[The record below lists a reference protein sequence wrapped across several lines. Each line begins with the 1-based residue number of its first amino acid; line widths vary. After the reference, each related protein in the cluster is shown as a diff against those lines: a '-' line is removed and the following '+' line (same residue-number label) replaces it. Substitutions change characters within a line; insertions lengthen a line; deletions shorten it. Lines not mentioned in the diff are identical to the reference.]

1 MFHRRKPYTSRM
13 AWEWVNGIIFIFRS
27 SISLSLRFN
36 RFFNNLSI
44 KHLSKLDSHFKIVG
58 EKRSSTYGIRGNAV
72 LDEARELFLVGVLIL
87 LHQVSHVFRDVQ
99 AQDVLAVNLCIELLA
114 LGVITRETL
123 GAKTKIKNSYAGY
136 TRFQLHSALMKRAHA
151 HFGASNV
158 NKSQNQSRLENYIN
172 WATTSCSVS
181 NGVIIKKTEYEMGK
195 PKTNCSHPIF
205 WAYSEINSKKE
216 DLPVRNGETSIHRSL
231 QGTEHLVASGGSGQ
245 ACIQVAGE
253 SSWLPINALHIKLI
267 PSDLHLSLV
276 HLVKAKFVQQ
286 LEEST

>member
-1 MFHRRKPYTSRM
+1 M
-13 AWEWVNGIIFIFRS
+13 
-27 SISLSLRFN
+27 
-36 RFFNNLSI
+36 
-44 KHLSKLDSHFKIVG
+44 G
-58 EKRSSTYGIRGNAV
+58 EKRPSTYGIRGNAV

-172 WATTSCSVS
+172 
-181 NGVIIKKTEYEMGK
+181 
-195 PKTNCSHPIF
+195 
-205 WAYSEINSKKE
+205 
-216 DLPVRNGETSIHRSL
+216 
-231 QGTEHLVASGGSGQ
+231 
-245 ACIQVAGE
+245 
-253 SSWLPINALHIKLI
+253 
-267 PSDLHLSLV
+267 
-276 HLVKAKFVQQ
+276 
-286 LEEST
+286 